1 MSSIKRVESRDGSSR
16 DGSNPK
22 DLIPAQHAVVH
33 SGKGQTATLEG
44 VLKKRGARM
53 HRWSTRYVILSGSKL
68 SYKVKKEDSQLRG
81 SFDLVP
87 GCILTE
93 VETSFLIIGFYLLS
107 VPMLCCVV
115 HRFKKK
121 RK

>member
-1 MSSIKRVESRDGSSR
+1 MKKTESR

-22 DLIPAQHAVVH
+22 DQHAAQAAVQAAQSSQSAV
-33 SGKGQTATLEG
+33 TMEG

-68 SYKVKKEDSQLRG
+68 SYKVKKESASLRG
-81 SFDLVP
+81 SFDLVA

-93 VETSFLIIGFYLLS
+93 VPVRIICRLPTS
-107 VPMLCCVV
+107 
-115 HRFKKK
+115 
-121 RK
+121 

>member
-1 MSSIKRVESRDGSSR
+1 MKKTESR

-22 DLIPAQHAVVH
+22 DLHAAQAAVHTMANTNNQCTV
-33 SGKGQTATLEG
+33 TMEG

-68 SYKVKKEDSQLRG
+68 SYKVKRESTNLRG
-81 SFDLVP
+81 SFDLVS

-93 VETSFLIIGFYLLS
+93 VYIYILS
-107 VPMLCCVV
+107 TIDNSTRL
-115 HRFKKK
+115 
-121 RK
+121 